1 MQHNRRN
8 RIQGLVAFLSR
19 EGAQARPEA
28 AMTLSVLSG
37 SSVLAVSHLSDGA
50 TATAVTRL
58 VRLFF

>member
-1 MQHNRRN
+1 MKHDRSNRMRK
-8 RIQGLVAFLSR
+8 LFAFLSR
-19 EGAQARPEA
+19 EDAQARPET

-37 SSVLAVSHLSDGA
+37 SSVLAFSHLSDGA